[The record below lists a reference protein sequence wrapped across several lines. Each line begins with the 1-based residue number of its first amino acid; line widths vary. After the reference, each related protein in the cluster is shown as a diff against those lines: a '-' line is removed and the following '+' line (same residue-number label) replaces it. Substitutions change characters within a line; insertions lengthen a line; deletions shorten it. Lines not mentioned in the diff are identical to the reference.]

1 MTESFDIVSYAI
13 TVCPALGILAWVV
26 VHFKG
31 ESKDL
36 KDSHAKEIER
46 KDARIETLTEQLV
59 DVSRDQIKVNSEI
72 RNILEVMKNK

>member
-1 MTESFDIVSYAI
+1 MPESFDIVSYAI

-46 KDARIETLTEQLV
+46 KDARIEALTEQLV